1 MTDSTLA
8 IFIIWCFLFVYSI
21 LGSIDFGA
29 GFWAMVFGQR
39 ADTNAADIANRY
51 LSPSWKVT
59 NVFLVLLVVALV
71 GFFPLAMPLLGT
83 LLVTPVCLVLILLT
97 LRSTF
102 MVYSHM
108 SPRYVPL
115 LRFVSGIT
123 GLLIP
128 GLLITLL
135 PVTLGGFVEMT
146 DGHPSVLTGKLLM
159 SRTEYAHLAFGIATE
174 LFLSALFLADFARE
188 AEDEATYRVYR
199 HIAVAIGPL
208 TLLTGILAAVSMV
221 PEAHWLVERMRER
234 ASWFMLSAAAFAIGY
249 SALWWKAGGGRT
261 GVPRAAVVCVI
272 IQYGLASFGYG
283 SAHLPYIIYP
293 HLTVEQ
299 GITNA
304 VMFRSLL
311 VGYAAGTLV
320 LVPVFIWFWR
330 LFLKDKRYLKQE

>member
-1 MTDSTLA
+1 MSDSTLA

-29 GFWAMVFGQR
+29 GFWAMLFGRR
-39 ADTNAADIANRY
+39 ADTNAADIANRF

-71 GFFPLAMPLLGT
+71 GFFPFAMPLLGT
-83 LLVTPVCLVLILLT
+83 LLVTPVCLVLVLLT
-97 LRSTF
+97 LRSSF
-102 MVYSHM
+102 MVYSHV

-128 GLLITLL
+128 GLLVTLL
-135 PVTLGGFVEMT
+135 PVTLGGFVEIAN
-146 DGHPSVLTGKLLM
+146 GHPYVLTGKLLT
-159 SRTEYAHLAFGIATE
+159 SRTEYAHLGFGIATE
-174 LFLSALFLADFARE
+174 LFLSALFLADYARE
-188 AEDEATYRVYR
+188 AEDEQAYRVYR

-208 TLLTGILAAVSMV
+208 TLLTGMLATVSMV
-221 PEAHWLVERMRER
+221 PEAQWLVERLRDR
-234 ASWFMLSAAAFAIGY
+234 VLWFILSAAAFAIGY

-261 GVPRAAVVCVI
+261 GVPRAAVVFVI
-272 IQYGLASFGYG
+272 VQYGLASFGYG
-283 SAHLPYIIYP
+283 AAHLPYILYP
-293 HLTVEQ
+293 YLTIEQ

-304 VMFRSLL
+304 AMFRSLL
-311 VGYAAGTLV
+311 VGYGVGTLV

-330 LFLKDKRYLKQE
+330 LFLKDRRYLKPD